1 MKKKRRLWLV
11 VFDDGD
17 EDEKQIDESK
27 EGLVDYYSGFV
38 VLLLLLQSLQ
48 PMLHKMLYE
57 L

>member
-1 MKKKRRLWLV
+1 MKKKRRLCLV
-11 VFDDGD
+11 VFDDDED
-17 EDEKQIDESK
+17 EDEKKIDESK
-27 EGLVDYYSGFV
+27 EGLVDYFGFV

>member
-1 MKKKRRLWLV
+1 MKKKKRRLCLV
-11 VFDDGD
+11 VFDDD
-17 EDEKQIDESK
+17 EDEKKIDKSK
-27 EGLVDYYSGFV
+27 EGLVDCSGFV